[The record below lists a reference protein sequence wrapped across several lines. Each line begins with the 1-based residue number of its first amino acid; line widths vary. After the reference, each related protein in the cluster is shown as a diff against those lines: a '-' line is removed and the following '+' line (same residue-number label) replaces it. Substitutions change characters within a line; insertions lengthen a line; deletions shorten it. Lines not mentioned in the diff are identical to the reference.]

1 MWSPNEE
8 ADKLLARFELSVER
22 DGDSERVAHLDCVY
36 CGGQRLSSVEHV
48 QWMQRLWQIGLKAH
62 PVHELQ
68 PESLLGVPTV
78 LTANRAPIVLFVP
91 IELSV
96 ISA

>member
-1 MWSPNEE
+1 MWRPYEE
-8 ADKLLARFELSVER
+8 ANELLARFELSIEWY
-22 DGDSERVAHLDCVY
+22 GDSERVAHLDCVY
-36 CGGQRLSSVEHV
+36 RGGQRLSSVEHV
-48 QWMQRLWQIGLKAH
+48 QWMQRLWKVRLKAH
-62 PVHELQ
+62 SVHELQ